1 MVGLWE
7 ELKVFK
13 MYRFEIM
20 DLWAWPLKVGGEM
33 AEKGEPQFLI
43 AVLG

>member
-1 MVGLWE
+1 MWE
-7 ELKVFK
+7 ELKILK

-33 AEKGEPQFLI
+33 AQKGELQFLT
-43 AVLG
+43 AVRG